1 MTPMISA
8 LWRGWIRARGHALL
22 PLVVLLLASG
32 VRFHQI
38 EAQSLWND
46 EGNSLRLIERSVPD
60 LLESASRDI
69 HPPGYYL
76 LLKAWY
82 SLAGDSEF
90 SLRFP
95 SALFGI
101 LTTACVIALGR
112 ALFAPGAGWLAG
124 LLVALNTF
132 SVYYGQ
138 EARMYALLQLWA
150 SASLLVLV
158 LWLKRGAPWGRL
170 LLLWGVINAAGLYTH
185 YSYPFVMLTEG
196 AIFVLWALPDWLQR
210 RSLRPLV
217 GFTLACGLTLLL
229 FGPQLGGALRQLTG
243 WRQIGEAADLGQGL
257 FTALRWILIGNI
269 YGVPGQ
275 PEVGSAVLWM
285 GIFGLAGLI
294 PDWIRMRHLQEWWRR
309 LVPIIMLIGSLILFL
324 ALGLYREANLKFLL
338 PAQLGA
344 ALWVGRGIWILWEIG
359 SPLTFIFWESLPRL
373 AAVFGTVAILSFSKD
388 ALSNLYHNPAY
399 ARDDYRGMAAL
410 ITAEGRPGDAIILDA
425 PNQREVFTYYY
436 RAGLPIY
443 PLPPG
448 LGGDD
453 PATATL
459 TSDIIQ
465 SFQRVFVLFWGE
477 GERDPNRIVEKTLAA
492 KAFEISSTWYGS
504 VRLVRYASLPQ
515 IGASRVINAR
525 FGEHITLLSTAI
537 SSSTLAPAAVLG
549 VSFQWYTDVPLETR
563 YRVTVQLLSEEGKL
577 IGQRDAEPGSN
588 MALTT
593 TWKPGEAVLDTH
605 GLIIPVNTPPGVY
618 TLIVALY
625 DLNNPASRLM
635 VQGEDALTLGTV
647 QVGP

>member
-1 MTPMISA
+1 MISA
-8 LWRGWIRARGHALL
+8 LWRGWIRARGYALL
-22 PLVVLLLASG
+22 PLVVLLLAAA
-32 VRFHQI
+32 VRLHQL

-46 EGNSLRLIERSVPD
+46 EGNSLRLVERTVPD
-60 LLESASRDI
+60 LLEAASRDI

-76 LLKAWY
+76 LLKGWHT
-82 SLAGDSEF
+82 LAGDSEF

-112 ALFAPGAGWLAG
+112 ALFAPGVGGLAG
-124 LLVALNTF
+124 LVVALNTF

-150 SASLLVLV
+150 AASLLVLV

-185 YSYPFVMLTEG
+185 YSYPFVMLVEG
-196 AIFVLWALPDWLQR
+196 VIFVLWALPDWIER
-210 RSLRPLV
+210 RSLRPLI
-217 GFTLACGLTLLL
+217 GFILASGLTLLL
-229 FGPQLGGALRQLTG
+229 FGPQLGGALHQITSWPRTG
-243 WRQIGEAADLGQGL
+243 YDVKTSEGL
-257 FTALRWILIGNI
+257 FTMLRWLLIGNI
-269 YGVPGQ
+269 YGVPNQ
-275 PEVGSAVLWM
+275 PAAGSVVIWFL
-285 GIFGLAGLI
+285 IFGLVGLL
-294 PDWIRMRHLQEWWRR
+294 PDWLRIVYLKAWWRR
-309 LVPIIMLIGSLILFL
+309 LVPIMMLIGSLILFL

-338 PAQLGA
+338 PAQVGA
-344 ALWVGRGIWILWEIG
+344 ALCVGRGIWLLWEIG

-373 AAVFGTVAILSFSKD
+373 VAVFGTVAILSFSKD

-399 ARDDYRGMAAL
+399 ARDDYRGVAAL

-465 SFQRVFVLFWGE
+465 SFQRIFVLFWGE

-492 KAFEISSTWYGS
+492 NAFEISSAWHGS
-504 VRLVRYASLPQ
+504 VRLVRYASMPQ
-515 IGASRVINAR
+515 MGTPRALNAR
-525 FGEHITLLSTAI
+525 FGEHITLMSAAI
-537 SSSTLAPAAVLG
+537 SSSTLAPAEVLG
-549 VSFQWYTDVPLETR
+549 VSFQWQTDAPLETR
-563 YRVTVQLLSEEGKL
+563 YRVTVQLLNSEGKL
-577 IGQRDAEPGSN
+577 INQRDAEPGSN

-635 VQGEDALTLGTV
+635 VQGADALTLSTV
-647 QVGP
+647 QIGP